1 MAPALAAPHV
11 APAFWPTRRHCRR
24 LLIVQRGCEI
34 CQSLTQSTGA
44 LVTSAHRA
52 LYRVIAP
59 DRLLVLCT
67 EHAAEVEATRAQTY
81 DDLRAHFLEPEP
93 GQRSL
98 IPRRTRYDLERRNEN
113 RRAMGRRSGD

>member
-1 MAPALAAPHV
+1 VH
-11 APAFWPTRRHCRR
+11 
-24 LLIVQRGCEI
+24 RGCEI
-34 CQSLTQSTGA
+34 CQSLMQSTGA

-52 LYRVIAP
+52 LFRVIAP

-67 EHAAEVEATRAQTY
+67 EHAAEVEATRAQSY
-81 DDLRAHFLEPEP
+81 DDLRAHFLEPT

-98 IPRRTRYDLERRNEN
+98 IPRRTRYDLQRRNEN